1 MKHTHIIAIISHKT
15 GGFVWKLGQDYTRP
29 ECREFGQIIGQHHAH
44 IIPRGLPGEGNL
56 LVFDNG
62 GFAGYGVPNPG
73 APIGEYD
80 AVRPYSRVLEI
91 DPITFELK
99 WEYSARTAGYGYH
112 HHYVFY
118 SPFVSSAQRL
128 PNGNTLIC
136 EGDCRR
142 VFEVTADHETVWE
155 YVLPP
160 KMEKRWSYRAYR
172 VPYDWVPQID
182 RPHEGPV
189 KPPDVSSFHIDAQN

>member
-1 MKHTHIIAIISHKT
+1 MNTNLYDRYVADL
-15 GGFVWKLGQDYTRP
+15 KLKSYAKRSIQSYMRALRQLQNF
-29 ECREFGQIIGQHHAH
+29 CCS
-44 IIPRGLPGEGNL
+44 
-56 LVFDNG
+56 
-62 GFAGYGVPNPG
+62 
-73 APIGEYD
+73 APIGEYN

-91 DPITFELK
+91 DPITLKLK

-136 EGDCRR
+136 EGDSLR
-142 VFEVTADHETVWE
+142 VFEVTVNLETVWE

-160 KMEKRWSYRAYR
+160 KMEKNLSYRAYR
-172 VPYDWVPQID
+172 FPYDWVPQLD
-182 RPHEGPV
+182 RPREKPV
-189 KPPDVSSFHIDAQN
+189 VPPDISSFHIEAQG